1 MVAPNIDITAII
13 INFIIAIIMCSD
25 STLFSKK
32 GFDHSHFPNEKSISI
47 KIHHE
52 YNQ

>member
-25 STLFSKK
+25 YTLFSKR
-32 GFDHSHFPNEKSISI
+32 GLIISI
-47 KIHHE
+47 FLMK
-52 YNQ
+52 NPLA